1 MERYSLMK
9 LRTITFGIDLS
20 NQTDSS
26 VRHET
31 GAFFSKANTIS
42 SKYNFAPR
50 TQRIALPPFEVGNKV
65 EEQAV
70 LSTVE
75 KVSVLCKDNGIRWF
89 CVPFKTLG
97 QDMQQLNA
105 VAIEI
110 ADKYKNAF
118 INYILTQNNQLSLQS
133 ALYASKFI
141 KLVSR
146 LSENGFDNFRCGA
159 SFNCKANGAYFP
171 FTYHSG
177 KNGFSIA
184 LEMTP
189 TIVDVIKSNKNVQLE
204 GIRDKIIDALL
215 PTLIQIDKIS
225 KEIELVTKIKYNGI
239 DTSIAPHPEDPEHS
253 VSYIVELLG
262 VEVFGGYGSTF
273 VTSFLT
279 DILKTIAGRSSIK
292 TTGFNGVMYSVLED
306 PGISRINKDKD
317 SLSIEELM
325 LFSTV
330 CACGLDMVPVPGD
343 ISDDEIGSILLD
355 VAALS
360 NRLQKPLGVRI
371 LPIPGKPAGQITDF
385 DHDFL
390 CNTRISRMSNKALN
404 EKFFNADKPFGYSS

>member
-1 MERYSLMK
+1 MK
-9 LRTITFGIDLS
+9 IRTITLGIDLG
-20 NQTDSS
+20 NQADSS
-26 VRHET
+26 MQHEI
-31 GAFFSKANTIS
+31 GSFFSKANELF
-42 SKYNFAPR
+42 SKYNFETR
-50 TQRIALPPFEVGNKV
+50 TQRIALPPFEVRNKT
-65 EEQAV
+65 EDQTV
-70 LSTVE
+70 LSTIE
-75 KVSVLCKDNGIRWF
+75 NVSVLCKDNGIRWF

-110 ADKYKNAF
+110 ANKYKNAF
-118 INYILTQNNQLSLQS
+118 INYILTQNNQLSLKS
-133 ALYASKFI
+133 ALYAGKFI

-146 LSENGFDNFRCGA
+146 LSENGIDNFRCGA

-177 KNGFSIA
+177 KNSFSIA
-184 LEMTP
+184 LEITP
-189 TIVDVIKSNKNVQLE
+189 IIVNTVKSNKNEPVE
-204 GIRDKIIDALL
+204 KIRDKIIDALL
-215 PTLIQIDKIS
+215 PIFIQIDKIS
-225 KEIELVTKIKYNGI
+225 REIELITKIKYNGI

-262 VEVFGGYGSTF
+262 IEVFGGYGSTF

-279 DILKTIAGRSSIK
+279 DILKNIVGMNLIK
-292 TTGFNGVMYSVLED
+292 TIGFNGVMYSVLED
-306 PGISRINKDKD
+306 PAISKINKDK
-317 SLSIEELM
+317 SVLSIEKLI

-343 ISDDEIGSILLD
+343 ISDDDIGSILLD

-360 NRLQKPLGVRI
+360 NRLQKPLGVRL
-371 LPIPGKPAGQITDF
+371 LPIPGKSAGQITDF

-390 CNTRISRMSNKALN
+390 CNTKIVPTSNKSLSEN
-404 EKFFNADKPFGYSS
+404 FFNSDKPFGYLS